1 MMPGTA
7 SHRLAPVARQVWPAA
22 AVWALATLTVVLT
35 SVATGYSPFASSTWA
50 RWDSG
55 LYLDIAQHG
64 YTLFR
69 CAPPKGG
76 DWCGNAGWFPAY
88 PWLLHALTLVGLP
101 LMATA
106 AAVAWLFWAATIVLL
121 RLTFLRGRL
130 STRTTACLAYA
141 AFAPGIVFSYAIFP
155 MSMLAFFL
163 VVHLWTLSRGRWLA
177 AGAAGA
183 VAALAHPVGLM
194 VIPASA
200 IWLLWTS
207 RGTALRTRARRIAL
221 VSGLSLA
228 GPAAMVVVDIVETHH
243 ANAYLLVQAKY
254 GHGVHEPF
262 GPVIN
267 ALHTVRGS
275 SPFAVSTA
283 PAVQTLV
290 VALLLACVLAELVV
304 HRRTASRTDLLIAI
318 WASVTWIVPHME
330 ANVTFT
336 RSEQALALLAV
347 LARRLPL
354 PLVVGFLAIAVWLTV
369 ALTQLFLRGA
379 LV

>member
-1 MMPGTA
+1 MTGTVSA
-7 SHRLAPVARQVWPAA
+7 RRLAPLARQAWPAA
-22 AVWALATLTVVLT
+22 AVWLAATATVVIT
-35 SVATGYSPFASSTWA
+35 CIASGYAPFAPSTWA

-69 CAPPKGG
+69 CAPPHAG
-76 DWCGNAGWFPAY
+76 DWCGNAGWFPGY

-106 AAVAWLFWAATIVLL
+106 AVVAWLFSAATIVLL
-121 RLTFLRGRL
+121 RLTFLRDRL
-130 STRTTACLAYA
+130 SARTAACLAYA

-155 MSMLAFFL
+155 ISMLAFFL
-163 VVHLWTLSRGRWLA
+163 VVHLWTLNCGRWLA
-177 AGAAGA
+177 AGCAGAAAGL
-183 VAALAHPVGLM
+183 VHPVGLM
-194 VIPASA
+194 VIPSSA
-200 IWLLWTS
+200 IWLLWIS
-207 RGTALRTRARRIAL
+207 RRDSAGTRARRIAL
-221 VSGLSLA
+221 VSGVSLV
-228 GPAAMVVVDIVETHH
+228 GPAAMVVADIVETHH

-254 GHGVHEPF
+254 GHGVHEPL
-262 GPVIN
+262 GPVIK
-267 ALHTVRGS
+267 ALHTVRDS

-290 VALLLACVLAELVV
+290 VALLLACVLVELVV

-330 ANVTFT
+330 ANVTFS
-336 RSEQALALLAV
+336 RSEAALGLLAV

-354 PLVVGFLAIAVWLTV
+354 PLIAGFVAIAVWLTI
-369 ALTQLFLRGA
+369 ALTQLFLRGV